1 MSETTAGALV
11 QEGAGCGA
19 GEKEESLGQC
29 GWGMYLRGGR
39 RKHVFCYL
47 EEDERAFPGQAMDV
61 RGEEI

>member
-29 GWGMYLRGGR
+29 GWGM
-39 RKHVFCYL
+39 KHVSAWWKKEACL
-47 EEDERAFPGQAMDV
+47 LLS
-61 RGEEI
+61 